1 MKIVKT
7 LLAML
12 AALTL
17 AGCAAEPAG
26 EVRKS
31 ESEAAEKRGDDEARG
46 KGLISGYKFTPLQVW
61 EGVSDAKLFDAD
73 ANTVF
78 TFGVLRVDQKSAVLS
93 LSPDTC
99 LTDNYGIQLGLL
111 STRARRNYGISL
123 GGLNDLRENY
133 GLQIGVVLYESNPA
147 YTEQLCGV
155 NIAGKVQIAIANTMP
170 GKRDFPNPFYF
181 QLGAINYGDTPVQIG
196 VLNWNPQSYIPLLP
210 LVNFAMKKNADE

>member
-1 MKIVKT
+1 MKLVKT
-7 LLAML
+7 LLAMSA
-12 AALTL
+12 AALIL

-99 LTDNYGIQLGLL
+99 LTDNYGIQLGPLG
-111 STRARRNYGISL
+111 TGVRNNYGISL
-123 GGLNDLRENY
+123 GVVNILGENHGLI
-133 GLQIGVVLYESNPA
+133 IGALFNLSDH
-147 YTEQLCGV
+147 TRQLCGV

-196 VLNWNPQSYIPLLP
+196 VLNWNPRSYIPLLP
-210 LVNFAMKKNADE
+210 LVNFAMKKDGGE